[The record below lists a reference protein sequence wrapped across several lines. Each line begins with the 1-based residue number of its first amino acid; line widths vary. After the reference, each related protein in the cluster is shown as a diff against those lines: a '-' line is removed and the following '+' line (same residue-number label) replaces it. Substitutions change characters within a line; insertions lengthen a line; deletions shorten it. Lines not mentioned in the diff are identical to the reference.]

1 MAGFN
6 ITVAGDS
13 AINLEFGNVISEK
26 TNGIIRAAAQT
37 LEADPIDGVIELVPT
52 FCSLMVVYNPCV
64 IGYDELTSQV
74 RGKLRGLVAATGGIH
89 RVVKIPVC
97 YGGDFGPDLSDVAEH
112 AGMSVEEVIAIHS
125 GHDYLIDMLGFLPG
139 FAYLGGLDERLHTP
153 RLATPRTRIEP
164 GAVGIGG
171 AQTGIY
177 PLASPGG
184 WRIIG
189 RTPVRPYDPDR
200 ESPILYAAGDYLRF
214 VPITPQEFSLI
225 ETQVEAGTYE
235 CEIVKGRATTPVQ
248 ADPNNDQA
256 ADSAAWSEGCEAS
269 ERSATA
275 PAAAPQVDNALQPQT
290 HFSPAMPNVGI
301 AGARANAE
309 IKRIL
314 EAHGVNIAFDITCTN
329 TIRRFVPRKTDTL
342 AQYAHDVLTQLPCA
356 RMRNISPRK
365 AFFDQVLPQVDGLV
379 YHAVQFCDMYS
390 YEYSDLKR
398 TSPAPILALE
408 TDCTAQSRGQ
418 MLTRLEAFLESIGA
432 SQTEH
437 LASQKGSPMS
447 TAATFVVGLDSGST
461 STNAVVMNE
470 ARKIVASVVIRT
482 GAKAG
487 ASAERAYR
495 EVLERAGITPDQ
507 VACTIAT
514 GYGRVSIPFADEN
527 VTEISCHG
535 RGAHYFNPDVRTI
548 LDIGGQDSKAIH
560 VNAAGEVTDFAMN
573 DKCAA
578 GTGRFLEMIARSL
591 EISLDELGPAAL
603 ESKKRLEIA
612 SMCSVFA
619 ESEVISLIANN
630 EEKPDIAA
638 GVCRAVAGKAY
649 SLMRRVGLEGAYM
662 MTGGVAQNPG
672 VVRAVEELI
681 GEKLFICEDPE
692 IVGATGA
699 ALLALEKSE

>member
-1 MAGFN
+1 MSIGYVCKYVPVEA
-6 ITVAGDS
+6 
-13 AINLEFGNVISEK
+13 
-26 TNGIIRAAAQT
+26 
-37 LEADPIDGVIELVPT
+37 LEAMGARME
-52 FCSLMVVYNPCV
+52 
-64 IGYDELTSQV
+64 
-74 RGKLRGLVAATGGIH
+74 
-89 RVVKIPVC
+89 
-97 YGGDFGPDLSDVAEH
+97 
-112 AGMSVEEVIAIHS
+112 
-125 GHDYLIDMLGFLPG
+125 
-139 FAYLGGLDERLHTP
+139 
-153 RLATPRTRIEP
+153 RIEP
-164 GAVGIGG
+164 DESLVSFNAAETCMHANMCSFAKAAFETIVAGNFDGIVLTTCCDSMRRLADALR
-171 AQTGIY
+171 AQAPSLFIHVLDMPRDTGDAACALY
-177 PLASPGG
+177 E
-184 WRIIG
+184 RN
-189 RTPVRPYDPDR
+189 VRKLLCAYGEFAD
-200 ESPILYAAGDYLRF
+200 A
-214 VPITPQEFSLI
+214 EFS
-225 ETQVEAGTYE
+225 EEALFAQLGGTVCPAEGACDSPLELNYARLHSE
-235 CEIVKGRATTPVQ
+235 ASRPSFRLAKSSSASQDSTY
-248 ADPNNDQA
+248 NDQA
-256 ADSAAWSEGCEAS
+256 ADSTARSEGCEAS
-269 ERSATA
+269 ERNASESAAAPQVESNRDQAGDAGARSEGSEASERSATA
-275 PAAAPQVDNALQPQT
+275 APAVPQVDNALQPQT
-290 HFSPAMPNVGI
+290 HFSPTMPNVGI
-301 AGARANAE
+301 AGARANPE
-309 IKRIL
+309 IRRIL
-314 EAHGVNIAFDITCTN
+314 ESRGVNIAFDITCTN
-329 TIRRFVPRKTDTL
+329 ANRHFAPRKADTL
-342 AQYAHDVLTQLPCA
+342 AHYVRDVLTQLPCA
-356 RMRNISPRK
+356 RMRDISPRK
-365 AFFDQVLPQVDGLV
+365 AFLDYALPQVDGLI
-379 YHAVQFCDMYS
+379 YHTVQFCDLYS
-390 YEYSDLKR
+390 YEYSELKR
-398 TSPAPILALE
+398 TSSTPMLALE

-432 SQTEH
+432 LQTER
-437 LASQKGSPMS
+437 LTSQKGSPMS

-470 ARKIVASVVIRT
+470 AREIVASVVVRT

-495 EVLERAGITPDQ
+495 EVLERANITPDQ
-507 VACTIAT
+507 VGCTIAT

-591 EISLDELGPAAL
+591 EIDLDELGPAAL
-603 ESKKRLEIA
+603 ESKKHLEIA

-681 GEKLFICEDPE
+681 GEKLFICDDPE

>member
-1 MAGFN
+1 MRIGYVCKYVPAE
-6 ITVAGDS
+6 A
-13 AINLEFGNVISEK
+13 
-26 TNGIIRAAAQT
+26 
-37 LEADPIDGVIELVPT
+37 LEAMGAHME
-52 FCSLMVVYNPCV
+52 
-64 IGYDELTSQV
+64 
-74 RGKLRGLVAATGGIH
+74 
-89 RVVKIPVC
+89 
-97 YGGDFGPDLSDVAEH
+97 
-112 AGMSVEEVIAIHS
+112 
-125 GHDYLIDMLGFLPG
+125 
-139 FAYLGGLDERLHTP
+139 
-153 RLATPRTRIEP
+153 RIEP
-164 GAVGIGG
+164 DESLVSFDAAESCMHANVCSFAKATFETVLSGNLDGIVLTTCCDSMRRLADALRAQAPNLFIHVLDVPRDTGEAACALYQRRVAELLSAYGKFANATFSEKKLFAQLGG
-171 AQTGIY
+171 TLCPEEGSCDSS
-177 PLASPGG
+177 LEL
-184 WRIIG
+184 
-189 RTPVRPYDPDR
+189 D
-200 ESPILYAAGDYLRF
+200 YARLR
-214 VPITPQEFSLI
+214 S
-225 ETQVEAGTYE
+225 EA
-235 CEIVKGRATTPVQ
+235 APAAPQ
-248 ADPNNDQA
+248 ADSRDRNQA

-269 ERSATA
+269 ERNADEA
-275 PAAAPQVDNALQPQT
+275 VVVPQVNCTLQPQT

-314 EAHGVNIAFDITCTN
+314 ESHGVNIAFDITCTN
-329 TIRRFVPRKTDTL
+329 ANRRFVPQKTDTL

-356 RMRNISPRK
+356 RMRDISPRK
-365 AFFDQVLPQVDGLV
+365 AFFDHVLPQIDGLV
-379 YHAVQFCDMYS
+379 FHTVQFCDMYS

-437 LASQKGSPMS
+437 LAGQKGFPMS
-447 TAATFVVGLDSGST
+447 KTTTFVVGLDSGST
-461 STNAVVMNE
+461 STNAVAMNE
-470 ARKIVASVVIRT
+470 AREIVASVVIKT

-507 VACTIAT
+507 IACTIAT

-535 RGAHYFNPDVRTI
+535 RGAHYFNPAVRTI

-560 VNAAGEVTDFAMN
+560 VNATGEVTDFAMN

-603 ESKKRLEIA
+603 ESKKHLEIA

>member
-1 MAGFN
+1 MRIGYVCKYVPAE
-6 ITVAGDS
+6 A
-13 AINLEFGNVISEK
+13 
-26 TNGIIRAAAQT
+26 
-37 LEADPIDGVIELVPT
+37 LEAMGAHME
-52 FCSLMVVYNPCV
+52 
-64 IGYDELTSQV
+64 
-74 RGKLRGLVAATGGIH
+74 
-89 RVVKIPVC
+89 
-97 YGGDFGPDLSDVAEH
+97 
-112 AGMSVEEVIAIHS
+112 
-125 GHDYLIDMLGFLPG
+125 
-139 FAYLGGLDERLHTP
+139 
-153 RLATPRTRIEP
+153 RIEP
-164 GAVGIGG
+164 DESLVSFDAAESCMHANVCSFAKATFETVLSGNLDGIVLTTCCDSMRRLADALR
-171 AQTGIY
+171 AQTPNLFIHVLDVPHDTGEAACALY
-177 PLASPGG
+177 QRRVAELLSAYGKFANATFSEEKLFAQLGG
-184 WRIIG
+184 TLCPAEG
-189 RTPVRPYDPDR
+189 TCDSTLELD
-200 ESPILYAAGDYLRF
+200 YARLRSEAA
-214 VPITPQEFSLI
+214 PAAPQVDSHNL
-225 ETQVEAGTYE
+225 
-235 CEIVKGRATTPVQ
+235 
-248 ADPNNDQA
+248 NQA

-269 ERSATA
+269 ERNADEA
-275 PAAAPQVDNALQPQT
+275 VAVPQINCTLQPQT
-290 HFSPAMPNVGI
+290 HFSPTMPNVGI

-329 TIRRFVPRKTDTL
+329 AFRRFVPRKTDTL

-356 RMRNISPRK
+356 RMRDISPRK
-365 AFFDQVLPQVDGLV
+365 AFFDHVLPQIDGLV
-379 YHAVQFCDMYS
+379 FHTVQFCDMYS

-398 TSPAPILALE
+398 TSPVPILALE

-432 SQTEH
+432 PQTEH
-437 LASQKGSPMS
+437 LAGQKDFHMS
-447 TAATFVVGLDSGST
+447 KTATFVVGLDSGST

-470 ARKIVASVVIRT
+470 AREIVASVVIKT

-495 EVLERAGITPDQ
+495 EVIERAGITPDQ

-560 VNAAGEVTDFAMN
+560 VNATGEVTDFAMN

-591 EISLDELGPAAL
+591 EIGLDELGPAAL

>member
-1 MAGFN
+1 MRIGYVCKYVPAE
-6 ITVAGDS
+6 A
-13 AINLEFGNVISEK
+13 
-26 TNGIIRAAAQT
+26 
-37 LEADPIDGVIELVPT
+37 LEAMGAHIE
-52 FCSLMVVYNPCV
+52 
-64 IGYDELTSQV
+64 
-74 RGKLRGLVAATGGIH
+74 
-89 RVVKIPVC
+89 
-97 YGGDFGPDLSDVAEH
+97 
-112 AGMSVEEVIAIHS
+112 
-125 GHDYLIDMLGFLPG
+125 
-139 FAYLGGLDERLHTP
+139 
-153 RLATPRTRIEP
+153 RIEP
-164 GAVGIGG
+164 DESLVSFDAAESCMHANVCSFAKATFETVLSGNLDGIVLTTCCDSMRRLADALRAQAPNLFIHVLDVPRDTGEAACALYQRRVAELLSAYGKFANATFSEEKLFAQLGG
-171 AQTGIY
+171 ALCPAEGNCDSSLELDYARLHSEAAPAAPQID
-177 PLASPGG
+177 SH
-184 WRIIG
+184 
-189 RTPVRPYDPDR
+189 DR
-200 ESPILYAAGDYLRF
+200 
-214 VPITPQEFSLI
+214 
-225 ETQVEAGTYE
+225 
-235 CEIVKGRATTPVQ
+235 
-248 ADPNNDQA
+248 NQA

-269 ERSATA
+269 ECNADEA
-275 PAAAPQVDNALQPQT
+275 VAVPQVNCTLQPQT
-290 HFSPAMPNVGI
+290 HFSPTMPNVGI

-329 TIRRFVPRKTDTL
+329 AFRRFVPQKADTL
-342 AQYAHDVLTQLPCA
+342 VQYAHDVLTQLPCA
-356 RMRNISPRK
+356 RMRDISPRK
-365 AFFDQVLPQVDGLV
+365 AFFDHVLPQIDGLV
-379 YHAVQFCDMYS
+379 FHTVQFCDMYS

-408 TDCTAQSRGQ
+408 TDCTVQSHGQ

-432 SQTEH
+432 SQKEH

-447 TAATFVVGLDSGST
+447 KTATFVVGLDSGST
-461 STNAVVMNE
+461 STNAVAMNE
-470 ARKIVASVVIRT
+470 AREIVASVVIKT

-535 RGAHYFNPDVRTI
+535 RGAHYFNPAVRTI

-591 EISLDELGPAAL
+591 EIGLDELGPAAL
-603 ESKKRLEIA
+603 ESKKHLEIA

-699 ALLALEKSE
+699 ALLAFENLGE

>member
-1 MAGFN
+1 MRVGYVCKYAP
-6 ITVAGDS
+6 IEA
-13 AINLEFGNVISEK
+13 
-26 TNGIIRAAAQT
+26 
-37 LEADPIDGVIELVPT
+37 LEAMGAHME
-52 FCSLMVVYNPCV
+52 
-64 IGYDELTSQV
+64 
-74 RGKLRGLVAATGGIH
+74 
-89 RVVKIPVC
+89 
-97 YGGDFGPDLSDVAEH
+97 
-112 AGMSVEEVIAIHS
+112 
-125 GHDYLIDMLGFLPG
+125 
-139 FAYLGGLDERLHTP
+139 
-153 RLATPRTRIEP
+153 RIEP
-164 GAVGIGG
+164 DESLVSFDAAESCMHANVCSFVKATFETVLSGNLDGIVLTTCCDSMRRLADALR
-171 AQTGIY
+171 AQTPGLFIHVLDVPRDTSEAACALFERNVRKLLSAY
-177 PLASPGG
+177 GEFANATFSEEKLFAQLGGTLCPAEGNCDSPLELDLARLHS
-184 WRIIG
+184 
-189 RTPVRPYDPDR
+189 
-200 ESPILYAAGDYLRF
+200 EAAQPSFRLAKSSSVSQSF
-214 VPITPQEFSLI
+214 ANS
-225 ETQVEAGTYE
+225 
-235 CEIVKGRATTPVQ
+235 
-248 ADPNNDQA
+248 NQA

-275 PAAAPQVDNALQPQT
+275 AAAAAQVDNALQPQT
-290 HFSPAMPNVGI
+290 HFSPTMPNVGI

-329 TIRRFVPRKTDTL
+329 AIRRFVPRKTDTL

-356 RMRNISPRK
+356 RMRDISPRK
-365 AFFDQVLPQVDGLV
+365 SFFDQVLPQVDGLV
-379 YHAVQFCDMYS
+379 YHTVQFCDMYS

-398 TSPAPILALE
+398 TSPASILALE

-437 LASQKGSPMS
+437 PESQKGSPMS

-699 ALLALEKSE
+699 ALLVLEKSE

>member
-1 MAGFN
+1 MRIGYVCKYVPVEALEAMGAHMERIDPDESLVSFDAAESCMHAN
-6 ITVAGDS
+6 VCSFAKSTFETVLSGNLDGIVLTTCCDS
-13 AINLEFGNVISEK
+13 MRRLADALRAQAPNLFIHVLDVPRDTGEAACALYQRRVAELLSAYGKFANATFSEEK
-26 TNGIIRAAAQT
+26 LFAQLGGTLCPAEGTCDST
-37 LEADPIDGVIELVPT
+37 LEL
-52 FCSLMVVYNPCV
+52 
-64 IGYDELTSQV
+64 
-74 RGKLRGLVAATGGIH
+74 
-89 RVVKIPVC
+89 
-97 YGGDFGPDLSDVAEH
+97 
-112 AGMSVEEVIAIHS
+112 
-125 GHDYLIDMLGFLPG
+125 DY
-139 FAYLGGLDERLHTP
+139 ARLHSEAAP
-153 RLATPRTRIEP
+153 AAPQ
-164 GAVGIGG
+164 VD
-171 AQTGIY
+171 
-177 PLASPGG
+177 SH
-184 WRIIG
+184 
-189 RTPVRPYDPDR
+189 DR
-200 ESPILYAAGDYLRF
+200 
-214 VPITPQEFSLI
+214 
-225 ETQVEAGTYE
+225 
-235 CEIVKGRATTPVQ
+235 
-248 ADPNNDQA
+248 NQA

-275 PAAAPQVDNALQPQT
+275 AAAAAQVDNALQPQT
-290 HFSPAMPNVGI
+290 HFSPTMPNVGI

-329 TIRRFVPRKTDTL
+329 AIRRFVPRKTDTL

-365 AFFDQVLPQVDGLV
+365 AFFDHVLPQVDGLV

-699 ALLALEKSE
+699 ALLALEKLGE

>member
-1 MAGFN
+1 MRIGYVCKYVPVEA
-6 ITVAGDS
+6 
-13 AINLEFGNVISEK
+13 
-26 TNGIIRAAAQT
+26 
-37 LEADPIDGVIELVPT
+37 LEAMGAHME
-52 FCSLMVVYNPCV
+52 
-64 IGYDELTSQV
+64 
-74 RGKLRGLVAATGGIH
+74 
-89 RVVKIPVC
+89 
-97 YGGDFGPDLSDVAEH
+97 
-112 AGMSVEEVIAIHS
+112 
-125 GHDYLIDMLGFLPG
+125 
-139 FAYLGGLDERLHTP
+139 
-153 RLATPRTRIEP
+153 RIEP
-164 GAVGIGG
+164 DESLVSFDAAESCMHANVCSFAKATFETVLSGNLDGIVLTTCCDSMRRLADALRAQAPDLFIHVLDVPRDTGEAACALFERNVRKLLSTYGEFANATFSEEKLFAQLGG
-171 AQTGIY
+171 TVCPAEGTCDLPGELDYARLHSEAAQPSFRLAKSSSVSQDSIY
-177 PLASPGG
+177 
-184 WRIIG
+184 R
-189 RTPVRPYDPDR
+189 DK
-200 ESPILYAAGDYLRF
+200 AGDAEARSEGC
-214 VPITPQEFSLI
+214 VASERSDSAATAAPQVDSHD
-225 ETQVEAGTYE
+225 
-235 CEIVKGRATTPVQ
+235 R
-248 ADPNNDQA
+248 NQA

-275 PAAAPQVDNALQPQT
+275 AAAVPQVNCTLQPQT
-290 HFSPAMPNVGI
+290 HFSPATPNVGI

-314 EAHGVNIAFDITCTN
+314 ESHGVNIAFDITCTN
-329 TIRRFVPRKTDTL
+329 ASRRFVPRKTDTL

-356 RMRNISPRK
+356 RMRDMSPRK
-365 AFFDQVLPQVDGLV
+365 AFFDHVLPQIDGLV
-379 YHAVQFCDMYS
+379 FHTVQFCDMYS

-408 TDCTAQSRGQ
+408 TDCTAQSHGQ

-432 SQTEH
+432 SQKEH

-447 TAATFVVGLDSGST
+447 KTATFVVGLDSGST

-470 ARKIVASVVIRT
+470 AREIVASVVIRT

-535 RGAHYFNPDVRTI
+535 RGAHYFNPEVRTI

-699 ALLALEKSE
+699 ALLALEKSK

>member
-1 MAGFN
+1 MRVGYVCKYAP
-6 ITVAGDS
+6 IEA
-13 AINLEFGNVISEK
+13 
-26 TNGIIRAAAQT
+26 
-37 LEADPIDGVIELVPT
+37 LEAMGAHME
-52 FCSLMVVYNPCV
+52 
-64 IGYDELTSQV
+64 
-74 RGKLRGLVAATGGIH
+74 
-89 RVVKIPVC
+89 
-97 YGGDFGPDLSDVAEH
+97 
-112 AGMSVEEVIAIHS
+112 
-125 GHDYLIDMLGFLPG
+125 
-139 FAYLGGLDERLHTP
+139 
-153 RLATPRTRIEP
+153 RIEP
-164 GAVGIGG
+164 DESLVSFDAAESCMHANVCSFAKATFETVLSGNLDGIVLTTCCDSMRRLADALR
-171 AQTGIY
+171 AQTPGLFIHVLDVPRDTSEAACALFERNVRKLLSAY
-177 PLASPGG
+177 GEFANATFSEEKLFAQLGGTLCPAEGNCDSPL
-184 WRIIG
+184 
-189 RTPVRPYDPDR
+189 
-200 ESPILYAAGDYLRF
+200 E
-214 VPITPQEFSLI
+214 
-225 ETQVEAGTYE
+225 
-235 CEIVKGRATTPVQ
+235 
-248 ADPNNDQA
+248 
-256 ADSAAWSEGCEAS
+256 
-269 ERSATA
+269 
-275 PAAAPQVDNALQPQT
+275 VDNALQPQT
-290 HFSPAMPNVGI
+290 HFSPTMPNVGI

-329 TIRRFVPRKTDTL
+329 AIRRFVPRKTDTL

-432 SQTEH
+432 SQAEH

-470 ARKIVASVVIRT
+470 AREIVASVVIRT

-630 EEKPDIAA
+630 EEKSDIAA
-638 GVCRAVAGKAY
+638 GVCRAVASKAY

>member
-1 MAGFN
+1 MRIGYVCKYAP
-6 ITVAGDS
+6 IEA
-13 AINLEFGNVISEK
+13 
-26 TNGIIRAAAQT
+26 
-37 LEADPIDGVIELVPT
+37 LEAMGAHME
-52 FCSLMVVYNPCV
+52 
-64 IGYDELTSQV
+64 
-74 RGKLRGLVAATGGIH
+74 
-89 RVVKIPVC
+89 
-97 YGGDFGPDLSDVAEH
+97 
-112 AGMSVEEVIAIHS
+112 
-125 GHDYLIDMLGFLPG
+125 
-139 FAYLGGLDERLHTP
+139 
-153 RLATPRTRIEP
+153 RIEP
-164 GAVGIGG
+164 DESLVSFDAAESCMHANVCSFAKATFETVLSGNLDGIVLTTCCDSMRRLADALR
-171 AQTGIY
+171 AQT
-177 PLASPGG
+177 PGLFIHVLDVP
-184 WRIIG
+184 RDTSEAACALFE
-189 RTPVRPYDPDR
+189 RNVRKLLSAYGEFANATFSEEKLFAQLGGTLCPAEGTCDSTLELDYARLHSEAAPAAPQVDSHDR
-200 ESPILYAAGDYLRF
+200 
-214 VPITPQEFSLI
+214 
-225 ETQVEAGTYE
+225 
-235 CEIVKGRATTPVQ
+235 
-248 ADPNNDQA
+248 NQA

-269 ERSATA
+269 ERNADEA
-275 PAAAPQVDNALQPQT
+275 VAVPQVNCTLQPQT
-290 HFSPAMPNVGI
+290 HFSPTMPNVGI

-329 TIRRFVPRKTDTL
+329 ASRRFVPRKTDTL

-356 RMRNISPRK
+356 RMRDISPRK
-365 AFFDQVLPQVDGLV
+365 AFFDHVLPQIDGLV
-379 YHAVQFCDMYS
+379 FHTVQFCDMYS

-408 TDCTAQSRGQ
+408 TDCTAQSHGQ
-418 MLTRLEAFLESIGA
+418 MLTRLEAFLESIGV
-432 SQTEH
+432 SQKEH

-447 TAATFVVGLDSGST
+447 KTATFVVGLDSGST

-470 ARKIVASVVIRT
+470 AREIVASVVIKT

-495 EVLERAGITPDQ
+495 EVLERADITPDQ

-672 VVRAVEELI
+672 VVSAVEELI

-699 ALLALEKSE
+699 ALLALEKLGE

>member
-1 MAGFN
+1 MRIGYVCKYVPAE
-6 ITVAGDS
+6 A
-13 AINLEFGNVISEK
+13 
-26 TNGIIRAAAQT
+26 
-37 LEADPIDGVIELVPT
+37 LEAMGAHME
-52 FCSLMVVYNPCV
+52 
-64 IGYDELTSQV
+64 
-74 RGKLRGLVAATGGIH
+74 
-89 RVVKIPVC
+89 
-97 YGGDFGPDLSDVAEH
+97 
-112 AGMSVEEVIAIHS
+112 
-125 GHDYLIDMLGFLPG
+125 
-139 FAYLGGLDERLHTP
+139 
-153 RLATPRTRIEP
+153 RIEP
-164 GAVGIGG
+164 DESLVSFDAAESCMHANVCSFAKATFETVLSGNLDGIVLTTCCDSMRRLADALRTQTPNLFIHVLDVPRDTGEAACALYQRRVAELLSAYGKFANATFSEKKLFAQLGG
-171 AQTGIY
+171 TVCPEEGNCDSS
-177 PLASPGG
+177 LEL
-184 WRIIG
+184 
-189 RTPVRPYDPDR
+189 D
-200 ESPILYAAGDYLRF
+200 YARLR
-214 VPITPQEFSLI
+214 S
-225 ETQVEAGTYE
+225 EA
-235 CEIVKGRATTPVQ
+235 APAAPQ
-248 ADPNNDQA
+248 ADSRDRNQA

-269 ERSATA
+269 ERNADEA
-275 PAAAPQVDNALQPQT
+275 VVVPQVNCTLQPQT

-314 EAHGVNIAFDITCTN
+314 ESHGVNIAFDITCTN
-329 TIRRFVPRKTDTL
+329 ANRRFVPQKTDTL

-356 RMRNISPRK
+356 RMRDISPRK
-365 AFFDQVLPQVDGLV
+365 AFFDHVLPQIDGLV
-379 YHAVQFCDMYS
+379 FHTVQFCDMYS

-437 LASQKGSPMS
+437 LAGQKGFPMS
-447 TAATFVVGLDSGST
+447 KTATFVVGLDSGST

-470 ARKIVASVVIRT
+470 AREIVASVVIKT

-495 EVLERAGITPDQ
+495 EVIERAGITPDQ
-507 VACTIAT
+507 IACTIAT

-535 RGAHYFNPDVRTI
+535 RGAHYFNPAVRTI

-603 ESKKRLEIA
+603 ESKKHLEIA

>member
-1 MAGFN
+1 MRIGYVCKYAP
-6 ITVAGDS
+6 IEA
-13 AINLEFGNVISEK
+13 
-26 TNGIIRAAAQT
+26 
-37 LEADPIDGVIELVPT
+37 LEAMGAHME
-52 FCSLMVVYNPCV
+52 
-64 IGYDELTSQV
+64 
-74 RGKLRGLVAATGGIH
+74 
-89 RVVKIPVC
+89 
-97 YGGDFGPDLSDVAEH
+97 
-112 AGMSVEEVIAIHS
+112 
-125 GHDYLIDMLGFLPG
+125 
-139 FAYLGGLDERLHTP
+139 
-153 RLATPRTRIEP
+153 RIEP
-164 GAVGIGG
+164 DESLVSFDAAESCMHANVCSFAKATFETVLSGNLDGIVLTTCCDSMRRLADALRAQAPGLFIHVLDVPRDTSEAACALFERNVRKLLSTYGEFANATFSEEKLFAQLGG
-171 AQTGIY
+171 TLCPAEGTCDSPLELDYVSQDSIY
-177 PLASPGG
+177 
-184 WRIIG
+184 R
-189 RTPVRPYDPDR
+189 DK
-200 ESPILYAAGDYLRF
+200 AGDA
-214 VPITPQEFSLI
+214 
-225 ETQVEAGTYE
+225 EA
-235 CEIVKGRATTPVQ
+235 R
-248 ADPNNDQA
+248 
-256 ADSAAWSEGCEAS
+256 SEGCEAS

-275 PAAAPQVDNALQPQT
+275 AAAAAQVDNALQPQT
-290 HFSPAMPNVGI
+290 HFSPTMPNVGI

-329 TIRRFVPRKTDTL
+329 AIRRFVPRKTDTL

-437 LASQKGSPMS
+437 LANLKGSPMS

>member
-1 MAGFN
+1 MRVGYVCKYAP
-6 ITVAGDS
+6 IEA
-13 AINLEFGNVISEK
+13 
-26 TNGIIRAAAQT
+26 
-37 LEADPIDGVIELVPT
+37 LEAMGAHME
-52 FCSLMVVYNPCV
+52 
-64 IGYDELTSQV
+64 
-74 RGKLRGLVAATGGIH
+74 
-89 RVVKIPVC
+89 
-97 YGGDFGPDLSDVAEH
+97 
-112 AGMSVEEVIAIHS
+112 
-125 GHDYLIDMLGFLPG
+125 
-139 FAYLGGLDERLHTP
+139 
-153 RLATPRTRIEP
+153 RIEP
-164 GAVGIGG
+164 DESLVSFDAAESCMHANVCSFAKATFETVLSGNLDGIVLTTCCDSMRRLADALR
-171 AQTGIY
+171 AQTPGLFIHVLDVPRDTSEAACALFERNVRKLLSAY
-177 PLASPGG
+177 GEFANATFSEEKLFTQLGGTLCPAEGTCDSPL
-184 WRIIG
+184 
-189 RTPVRPYDPDR
+189 
-200 ESPILYAAGDYLRF
+200 EL
-214 VPITPQEFSLI
+214 
-225 ETQVEAGTYE
+225 
-235 CEIVKGRATTPVQ
+235 
-248 ADPNNDQA
+248 
-256 ADSAAWSEGCEAS
+256 
-269 ERSATA
+269 
-275 PAAAPQVDNALQPQT
+275 DNALQPQT

-329 TIRRFVPRKTDTL
+329 AIRRFVPRKTDTL

-418 MLTRLEAFLESIGA
+418 MLTRLEAFLESIGT

-470 ARKIVASVVIRT
+470 ARKIAASVVIRT

>member
-1 MAGFN
+1 MRIGYVCKYAP
-6 ITVAGDS
+6 IEA
-13 AINLEFGNVISEK
+13 
-26 TNGIIRAAAQT
+26 
-37 LEADPIDGVIELVPT
+37 LEAMGVHME
-52 FCSLMVVYNPCV
+52 
-64 IGYDELTSQV
+64 
-74 RGKLRGLVAATGGIH
+74 
-89 RVVKIPVC
+89 
-97 YGGDFGPDLSDVAEH
+97 
-112 AGMSVEEVIAIHS
+112 
-125 GHDYLIDMLGFLPG
+125 
-139 FAYLGGLDERLHTP
+139 
-153 RLATPRTRIEP
+153 RIEP
-164 GAVGIGG
+164 DESLVSFDAAESCMHANVCSFAKATFETVLSGNLDGIVLTTCCDSMRRLADALR
-171 AQTGIY
+171 AQTPGLFIHVLDVPHDTSEAACALFERNVRKLLSAYGEFANATFSEEKLFAQLGGTLCPAEGNCDSPLELDYARLHSEAAQPSFRLAKSSSVSQESIY
-177 PLASPGG
+177 
-184 WRIIG
+184 R
-189 RTPVRPYDPDR
+189 DK
-200 ESPILYAAGDYLRF
+200 AGDA
-214 VPITPQEFSLI
+214 
-225 ETQVEAGTYE
+225 EAL
-235 CEIVKGRATTPVQ
+235 
-248 ADPNNDQA
+248 
-256 ADSAAWSEGCEAS
+256 SEGCETSERNAS
-269 ERSATA
+269 ESVAVSQVSRT
-275 PAAAPQVDNALQPQT
+275 PQPKT
-290 HFSPAMPNVGI
+290 HFSPTMPNVGI
-301 AGARANAE
+301 AGARANPE

-314 EAHGVNIAFDITCTN
+314 ESRGVSIAFDITCTN
-329 TIRRFVPRKTDTL
+329 ANRHFAPRKTDTL
-342 AQYAHDVLTQLPCA
+342 AWYAHDVLTQLPCA

-390 YEYSDLKR
+390 YEYSNLKR

-447 TAATFVVGLDSGST
+447 TADSFVVGLDSGST

-649 SLMRRVGLEGAYM
+649 SLIRRVGLEGAYM

-699 ALLALEKSE
+699 ALLALEKSK

>member
-1 MAGFN
+1 MRIGYVCKYVPVEA
-6 ITVAGDS
+6 
-13 AINLEFGNVISEK
+13 
-26 TNGIIRAAAQT
+26 
-37 LEADPIDGVIELVPT
+37 LEAMGAHME
-52 FCSLMVVYNPCV
+52 
-64 IGYDELTSQV
+64 
-74 RGKLRGLVAATGGIH
+74 
-89 RVVKIPVC
+89 
-97 YGGDFGPDLSDVAEH
+97 
-112 AGMSVEEVIAIHS
+112 
-125 GHDYLIDMLGFLPG
+125 
-139 FAYLGGLDERLHTP
+139 
-153 RLATPRTRIEP
+153 RIEP
-164 GAVGIGG
+164 DESLVSFDTAESCMHANVCSFAKATFETALSGSFDGIVLTTCCDSMRRLADALRAQAPDLFIHVLDVPRDTGEAACALFERRVSELLSAYGEFANATFSEEKLFAQLGG
-171 AQTGIY
+171 TVCPAEGTCDSPLELDYARLHSEAAQ
-177 PLASPGG
+177 PSFRLAKSSS
-184 WRIIG
+184 
-189 RTPVRPYDPDR
+189 V
-200 ESPILYAAGDYLRF
+200 SQRF
-214 VPITPQEFSLI
+214 
-225 ETQVEAGTYE
+225 ANRD
-235 CEIVKGRATTPVQ
+235 K
-248 ADPNNDQA
+248 A
-256 ADSAAWSEGCEAS
+256 ADSAAWSEGCGAS
-269 ERSATA
+269 ERNADEAVAVPQVEPNRGQATDAGAWSEGCAASERNATA
-275 PAAAPQVDNALQPQT
+275 AAAAPQVNCTLQPQV
-290 HFSPAMPNVGI
+290 HFSPTMPNVGI

-314 EAHGVNIAFDITCTN
+314 EARGVNIAFNITCTN
-329 TIRRFVPRKTDTL
+329 AIRRFVPRKTDTL
-342 AQYAHDVLTQLPCA
+342 ARYAHDVLTQLPCA

-365 AFFDQVLPQVDGLV
+365 AFFDRALPQVDGLV
-379 YHAVQFCDMYS
+379 YHTVQFCDMYS

-398 TSPAPILALE
+398 TSPVPILALE

-535 RGAHYFNPDVRTI
+535 RGAHYFNPAVRTI

-603 ESKKRLEIA
+603 ESKKHLEIA

>member
-1 MAGFN
+1 MRIGYVCKYVPVEALEAMGAHMKRIEPDESLVSFDAAESCMHAN
-6 ITVAGDS
+6 VCSFAKATFETVLSGNLDGIVLTTCCDS
-13 AINLEFGNVISEK
+13 MRRLADALRAQAPNLFIHVLDVPRDTGEAACALYQRRVAELLSAYGKFANATFSEK
-26 TNGIIRAAAQT
+26 KLFAQLGGTLCPAEGTCDSTLELDYARLHSEAAPAAAQV
-37 LEADPIDGVIELVPT
+37 D
-52 FCSLMVVYNPCV
+52 S
-64 IGYDELTSQV
+64 
-74 RGKLRGLVAATGGIH
+74 H
-89 RVVKIPVC
+89 
-97 YGGDFGPDLSDVAEH
+97 DL
-112 AGMSVEEVIAIHS
+112 
-125 GHDYLIDMLGFLPG
+125 
-139 FAYLGGLDERLHTP
+139 
-153 RLATPRTRIEP
+153 
-164 GAVGIGG
+164 
-171 AQTGIY
+171 
-177 PLASPGG
+177 
-184 WRIIG
+184 
-189 RTPVRPYDPDR
+189 
-200 ESPILYAAGDYLRF
+200 
-214 VPITPQEFSLI
+214 
-225 ETQVEAGTYE
+225 
-235 CEIVKGRATTPVQ
+235 
-248 ADPNNDQA
+248 NQA

-269 ERSATA
+269 ERNAGEA
-275 PAAAPQVDNALQPQT
+275 VVVPQVNCTLQPQT
-290 HFSPAMPNVGI
+290 HFSPTMPNVGI

-329 TIRRFVPRKTDTL
+329 VFHRFVPRKTDTL
-342 AQYAHDVLTQLPCA
+342 AHYAHDVLTQLPCA
-356 RMRNISPRK
+356 RMRDISPRK
-365 AFFDQVLPQVDGLV
+365 AFFDHVLPQVDGLV
-379 YHAVQFCDMYS
+379 FHTVQFCDMYS

-437 LASQKGSPMS
+437 LAGQKGFPMS
-447 TAATFVVGLDSGST
+447 KTTTFVVGLDSGST
-461 STNAVVMNE
+461 STNAVAMNE
-470 ARKIVASVVIRT
+470 AREIVASVVIRT

-495 EVLERAGITPDQ
+495 EVIERAGITPDQ

-535 RGAHYFNPDVRTI
+535 RGAHYFNPAVRTI

-560 VNAAGEVTDFAMN
+560 VNATGEVTDFAMN

-603 ESKKRLEIA
+603 ESKKHLEIA

-649 SLMRRVGLEGAYM
+649 SLMRRVGLEGDYM

-699 ALLALEKSE
+699 ALLALEKLGE

>member
-1 MAGFN
+1 MRIGYVCKYVPVEALEAMGAHMERIDPDESLVSFDAAESCMHAN
-6 ITVAGDS
+6 VCSFAKSTFETVLSGNLDGIVLTTCCDS
-13 AINLEFGNVISEK
+13 MRRLADALRAQAPNLFIHVLDVPRDTGEAACALYQRRVAELLSAYGKFANATFSEEK
-26 TNGIIRAAAQT
+26 LFAQLGGTLCPAEGTCDST
-37 LEADPIDGVIELVPT
+37 LEL
-52 FCSLMVVYNPCV
+52 
-64 IGYDELTSQV
+64 
-74 RGKLRGLVAATGGIH
+74 
-89 RVVKIPVC
+89 
-97 YGGDFGPDLSDVAEH
+97 
-112 AGMSVEEVIAIHS
+112 
-125 GHDYLIDMLGFLPG
+125 DY
-139 FAYLGGLDERLHTP
+139 ARLHSEAAP
-153 RLATPRTRIEP
+153 AAPQ
-164 GAVGIGG
+164 VD
-171 AQTGIY
+171 
-177 PLASPGG
+177 SH
-184 WRIIG
+184 
-189 RTPVRPYDPDR
+189 DR
-200 ESPILYAAGDYLRF
+200 
-214 VPITPQEFSLI
+214 
-225 ETQVEAGTYE
+225 
-235 CEIVKGRATTPVQ
+235 
-248 ADPNNDQA
+248 NQA

-269 ERSATA
+269 ERNADEA
-275 PAAAPQVDNALQPQT
+275 VAVPQVNCTLQPQT
-290 HFSPAMPNVGI
+290 HFSPTMPNVGI

-329 TIRRFVPRKTDTL
+329 ASRRFVPRKTDTL

-356 RMRNISPRK
+356 RMRDISPRK

-379 YHAVQFCDMYS
+379 YHTVQFCDMYS

-398 TSPAPILALE
+398 TSSAPILALE

-495 EVLERAGITPDQ
+495 EVLERAGITSDQ

-560 VNAAGEVTDFAMN
+560 ANAAGEVTDFAMN

-591 EISLDELGPAAL
+591 EISLDELGPSAL

-699 ALLALEKSE
+699 ALLASEKSE

>member
-1 MAGFN
+1 MRVGYVCKYAP
-6 ITVAGDS
+6 IEA
-13 AINLEFGNVISEK
+13 
-26 TNGIIRAAAQT
+26 
-37 LEADPIDGVIELVPT
+37 LEAMGAHME
-52 FCSLMVVYNPCV
+52 
-64 IGYDELTSQV
+64 
-74 RGKLRGLVAATGGIH
+74 
-89 RVVKIPVC
+89 
-97 YGGDFGPDLSDVAEH
+97 
-112 AGMSVEEVIAIHS
+112 
-125 GHDYLIDMLGFLPG
+125 
-139 FAYLGGLDERLHTP
+139 
-153 RLATPRTRIEP
+153 RIEP
-164 GAVGIGG
+164 DESLVSFDAAESCMHANVCSFAKATFETVLSGNLDGIVLTTCCDSMRRLADALR
-171 AQTGIY
+171 AQTPGLFIHVLDVPRDTSEAACALFERNVRKLLSAY
-177 PLASPGG
+177 GEFANATFSEEKLFAQLGGTLCPAEGNCDSPL
-184 WRIIG
+184 
-189 RTPVRPYDPDR
+189 
-200 ESPILYAAGDYLRF
+200 E
-214 VPITPQEFSLI
+214 
-225 ETQVEAGTYE
+225 
-235 CEIVKGRATTPVQ
+235 
-248 ADPNNDQA
+248 
-256 ADSAAWSEGCEAS
+256 
-269 ERSATA
+269 
-275 PAAAPQVDNALQPQT
+275 VDNALQPQT
-290 HFSPAMPNVGI
+290 HFSPTMPNVGI

-329 TIRRFVPRKTDTL
+329 AIRRFVPRKTDTL

-432 SQTEH
+432 SQAEH

-470 ARKIVASVVIRT
+470 SREIVASVVIRT

>member
-1 MAGFN
+1 
-6 ITVAGDS
+6 
-13 AINLEFGNVISEK
+13 
-26 TNGIIRAAAQT
+26 
-37 LEADPIDGVIELVPT
+37 
-52 FCSLMVVYNPCV
+52 
-64 IGYDELTSQV
+64 
-74 RGKLRGLVAATGGIH
+74 
-89 RVVKIPVC
+89 
-97 YGGDFGPDLSDVAEH
+97 
-112 AGMSVEEVIAIHS
+112 
-125 GHDYLIDMLGFLPG
+125 
-139 FAYLGGLDERLHTP
+139 
-153 RLATPRTRIEP
+153 
-164 GAVGIGG
+164 
-171 AQTGIY
+171 
-177 PLASPGG
+177 
-184 WRIIG
+184 
-189 RTPVRPYDPDR
+189 
-200 ESPILYAAGDYLRF
+200 
-214 VPITPQEFSLI
+214 
-225 ETQVEAGTYE
+225 
-235 CEIVKGRATTPVQ
+235 
-248 ADPNNDQA
+248 
-256 ADSAAWSEGCEAS
+256 
-269 ERSATA
+269 
-275 PAAAPQVDNALQPQT
+275 
-290 HFSPAMPNVGI
+290 MPNVGI

-329 TIRRFVPRKTDTL
+329 AIRRFVPRKTDTL
-342 AQYAHDVLTQLPCA
+342 AWYAHDVLTQLPCA
-356 RMRNISPRK
+356 RMRDISPRK
-365 AFFDQVLPQVDGLV
+365 TFFDRALPQVDGLV
-379 YHAVQFCDMYS
+379 YHTVQFCDMYS

-591 EISLDELGPAAL
+591 EISLDELGPTAL

>member
-1 MAGFN
+1 MRVGYVCKYAP
-6 ITVAGDS
+6 IEA
-13 AINLEFGNVISEK
+13 
-26 TNGIIRAAAQT
+26 
-37 LEADPIDGVIELVPT
+37 LEAMGAHME
-52 FCSLMVVYNPCV
+52 
-64 IGYDELTSQV
+64 
-74 RGKLRGLVAATGGIH
+74 
-89 RVVKIPVC
+89 
-97 YGGDFGPDLSDVAEH
+97 
-112 AGMSVEEVIAIHS
+112 
-125 GHDYLIDMLGFLPG
+125 
-139 FAYLGGLDERLHTP
+139 
-153 RLATPRTRIEP
+153 RIEP
-164 GAVGIGG
+164 DESLVSFDAAESCMHANVCSFAKATFETVLSGNLDGIVLTTCCDSMRRLADALR
-171 AQTGIY
+171 AQTPGLFIHVLDVPRDTSEAACALFERNVRKLLSAYGEFANATFSEEKLFAQLGGTLCPAEGTCDSPLELDYVSQDSIY
-177 PLASPGG
+177 
-184 WRIIG
+184 R
-189 RTPVRPYDPDR
+189 DK
-200 ESPILYAAGDYLRF
+200 AGDAEARSEGCAASERSASAA
-214 VPITPQEFSLI
+214 PTAPQVDSHD
-225 ETQVEAGTYE
+225 
-235 CEIVKGRATTPVQ
+235 R
-248 ADPNNDQA
+248 NQA

-275 PAAAPQVDNALQPQT
+275 AAAAAQVDNALQPQT
-290 HFSPAMPNVGI
+290 HFSPTMPNVGI

-329 TIRRFVPRKTDTL
+329 AIRRFVPRKTDTL

-699 ALLALEKSE
+699 ALLALEKLGE

>member
-1 MAGFN
+1 MRIGYVCKYAP
-6 ITVAGDS
+6 IEA
-13 AINLEFGNVISEK
+13 
-26 TNGIIRAAAQT
+26 
-37 LEADPIDGVIELVPT
+37 LEAMGAHME
-52 FCSLMVVYNPCV
+52 
-64 IGYDELTSQV
+64 
-74 RGKLRGLVAATGGIH
+74 
-89 RVVKIPVC
+89 
-97 YGGDFGPDLSDVAEH
+97 
-112 AGMSVEEVIAIHS
+112 
-125 GHDYLIDMLGFLPG
+125 
-139 FAYLGGLDERLHTP
+139 
-153 RLATPRTRIEP
+153 RIEP
-164 GAVGIGG
+164 DESLVSFDAAESCMHANVCSFAKATFETVLSGNLDGIVLTTCCDSMRRLADALRAQAPDLFIHVLDAPRDTSETACALFERNVRKLLSAYGEFANATFSEQKLFTQLGG
-171 AQTGIY
+171 TVCPAEGTCDLPGELDYARLHSEAAQPSFRLAKSSSVSQDSIY
-177 PLASPGG
+177 
-184 WRIIG
+184 R
-189 RTPVRPYDPDR
+189 DK
-200 ESPILYAAGDYLRF
+200 AGDAEARSEGC
-214 VPITPQEFSLI
+214 VASERSASAAPAAPQVDSHD
-225 ETQVEAGTYE
+225 
-235 CEIVKGRATTPVQ
+235 R
-248 ADPNNDQA
+248 NQA
-256 ADSAAWSEGCEAS
+256 ADSAAWSEGCKASERNADEAVAAPQVEPNRNKADAGARSEGCEAS

-275 PAAAPQVDNALQPQT
+275 AAAAAQADNALQPQT
-290 HFSPAMPNVGI
+290 HFSPTMPNVGI

-329 TIRRFVPRKTDTL
+329 AIRRFVPRKTDTL

-356 RMRNISPRK
+356 RMRNISPRR

>member
-1 MAGFN
+1 MRIGYVCKYAP
-6 ITVAGDS
+6 IEA
-13 AINLEFGNVISEK
+13 
-26 TNGIIRAAAQT
+26 
-37 LEADPIDGVIELVPT
+37 LEAMGAHME
-52 FCSLMVVYNPCV
+52 
-64 IGYDELTSQV
+64 
-74 RGKLRGLVAATGGIH
+74 
-89 RVVKIPVC
+89 
-97 YGGDFGPDLSDVAEH
+97 
-112 AGMSVEEVIAIHS
+112 
-125 GHDYLIDMLGFLPG
+125 
-139 FAYLGGLDERLHTP
+139 
-153 RLATPRTRIEP
+153 RIEP
-164 GAVGIGG
+164 DESLVSFDAAESCMHANVCSFAKATFETVLSGNLDGIVLTTCCDSMRRLADALRAQAPDLFIHVLDVPRDTGETACALFERNVRKLLSTYGEFANATFSEEKLFAQLGG
-171 AQTGIY
+171 TVCPAEGTCDLPGELDYARLHSEAAQPSFRLAKSSSVSQDSIY
-177 PLASPGG
+177 
-184 WRIIG
+184 R
-189 RTPVRPYDPDR
+189 DQ
-200 ESPILYAAGDYLRF
+200 AGDAGARSEGCAASERSDSAA
-214 VPITPQEFSLI
+214 PAAPQVDSHD
-225 ETQVEAGTYE
+225 
-235 CEIVKGRATTPVQ
+235 R
-248 ADPNNDQA
+248 NQA

-269 ERSATA
+269 ERNADEA
-275 PAAAPQVDNALQPQT
+275 VAAPQADNARQPQT
-290 HFSPAMPNVGI
+290 HFSPTMPNVGI

-329 TIRRFVPRKTDTL
+329 AIRRFVPQNTDTL
-342 AQYAHDVLTQLPCA
+342 AQYVHDVLTQLPCA

-365 AFFDQVLPQVDGLV
+365 AFFDHVLPQVDGLV
-379 YHAVQFCDMYS
+379 YHTVQFCDMYS

-437 LASQKGSPMS
+437 LANLKGSPMS
-447 TAATFVVGLDSGST
+447 TADTFVVGLDSGST

-591 EISLDELGPAAL
+591 EISLDELGPAAI

-699 ALLALEKSE
+699 ALLALEKLGE

>member
-1 MAGFN
+1 MRIGYVCKYVPVEA
-6 ITVAGDS
+6 
-13 AINLEFGNVISEK
+13 
-26 TNGIIRAAAQT
+26 
-37 LEADPIDGVIELVPT
+37 LEAMGAHME
-52 FCSLMVVYNPCV
+52 
-64 IGYDELTSQV
+64 
-74 RGKLRGLVAATGGIH
+74 
-89 RVVKIPVC
+89 
-97 YGGDFGPDLSDVAEH
+97 
-112 AGMSVEEVIAIHS
+112 
-125 GHDYLIDMLGFLPG
+125 
-139 FAYLGGLDERLHTP
+139 
-153 RLATPRTRIEP
+153 RIEP
-164 GAVGIGG
+164 DESLVSFDAAESCMHANVCSFAKATFETVLSGNLDGIVLTTCCDSMRRLADALRAQAPNLFIHVLDVPRDTGEAACALYQRRVAELLSAYGKFANATFSEKKLFAQLGG
-171 AQTGIY
+171 TLCPAEGTCDST
-177 PLASPGG
+177 LEL
-184 WRIIG
+184 
-189 RTPVRPYDPDR
+189 D
-200 ESPILYAAGDYLRF
+200 YARLRSEAA
-214 VPITPQEFSLI
+214 PAAPQVDSRDL
-225 ETQVEAGTYE
+225 
-235 CEIVKGRATTPVQ
+235 
-248 ADPNNDQA
+248 NQA

-269 ERSATA
+269 ERNADEA
-275 PAAAPQVDNALQPQT
+275 VAAPQVEPNRNKADAGARSEGCEASERNADEAVAAPRVDNALQPQT
-290 HFSPAMPNVGI
+290 HFSPTMPNVGI

-314 EAHGVNIAFDITCTN
+314 EAHGVNIAFDVTCTN
-329 TIRRFVPRKTDTL
+329 AFRRFVPRKTDTL

-356 RMRNISPRK
+356 RMRDISPRK
-365 AFFDQVLPQVDGLV
+365 AFFDHVLPQIDGLV
-379 YHAVQFCDMYS
+379 FHTVQFCDMYS

-408 TDCTAQSRGQ
+408 TDCTAQSHGQ

-432 SQTEH
+432 SQKEH

-447 TAATFVVGLDSGST
+447 KTATFVVGLDSGST
-461 STNAVVMNE
+461 STNAVAMNE
-470 ARKIVASVVIRT
+470 AREIVASVVIKT

-495 EVLERAGITPDQ
+495 EVLERAGIAPDQ
-507 VACTIAT
+507 IACTIAT

-535 RGAHYFNPDVRTI
+535 RGSHYFNPAVRTI

-560 VNAAGEVTDFAMN
+560 VNATGEVTDFAMN

-603 ESKKRLEIA
+603 ESKKHLEIA

>member
-1 MAGFN
+1 MSIGYVCKYVPVEA
-6 ITVAGDS
+6 
-13 AINLEFGNVISEK
+13 
-26 TNGIIRAAAQT
+26 
-37 LEADPIDGVIELVPT
+37 LEAMGARME
-52 FCSLMVVYNPCV
+52 
-64 IGYDELTSQV
+64 
-74 RGKLRGLVAATGGIH
+74 
-89 RVVKIPVC
+89 
-97 YGGDFGPDLSDVAEH
+97 
-112 AGMSVEEVIAIHS
+112 
-125 GHDYLIDMLGFLPG
+125 
-139 FAYLGGLDERLHTP
+139 
-153 RLATPRTRIEP
+153 RIEP
-164 GAVGIGG
+164 DESLVSFDAAETCMHANMCSFAKAAFETIVAGNFDGIVLTTCCDSMRRLADALRAQAPSLFIHVLDVPRDTGDAACALYERNVRKLLCTYGEFADATFSEEALFAQLGG
-171 AQTGIY
+171 TICSAEGTCDS
-177 PLASPGG
+177 PLELNYARLHSEASQPSF
-184 WRIIG
+184 RL
-189 RTPVRPYDPDR
+189 TKSSSASQD
-200 ESPILYAAGDYLRF
+200 S
-214 VPITPQEFSLI
+214 
-225 ETQVEAGTYE
+225 TY
-235 CEIVKGRATTPVQ
+235 
-248 ADPNNDQA
+248 NDQA

-269 ERSATA
+269 ERNASESAAAPQVESNRDQVGDAGARSEGCEASERSATA
-275 PAAAPQVDNALQPQT
+275 APAVPQVDNALQPKT
-290 HFSPAMPNVGI
+290 HFSLTMPNVGI
-301 AGARANAE
+301 AGARANPE
-309 IKRIL
+309 IRRIL
-314 EAHGVNIAFDITCTN
+314 ESRGVNIAFDITCTN
-329 TIRRFVPRKTDTL
+329 ANRHFAPQKADALTHYV
-342 AQYAHDVLTQLPCA
+342 HDVLTQLPCA
-356 RMRNISPRK
+356 RMRDISPRK
-365 AFFDQVLPQVDGLV
+365 AFLDYALPQVDGLI
-379 YHAVQFCDMYS
+379 YHTVQFCDLYS
-390 YEYSDLKR
+390 YEYSELKR
-398 TSPAPILALE
+398 TSSTPMLALE

-432 SQTEH
+432 LQTER
-437 LASQKGSPMS
+437 LTSQKGSPMS

-470 ARKIVASVVIRT
+470 AREIVASVVART

-495 EVLERAGITPDQ
+495 EVLERANITPDQ
-507 VACTIAT
+507 VGCTIAT

-591 EISLDELGPAAL
+591 EIDLDELGPAAL
-603 ESKKRLEIA
+603 ESKKHLEIA

-681 GEKLFICEDPE
+681 GDKLFICDDPE

>member
-1 MAGFN
+1 MRIGYVCKYAP
-6 ITVAGDS
+6 IEA
-13 AINLEFGNVISEK
+13 
-26 TNGIIRAAAQT
+26 
-37 LEADPIDGVIELVPT
+37 LEAMGAHME
-52 FCSLMVVYNPCV
+52 
-64 IGYDELTSQV
+64 
-74 RGKLRGLVAATGGIH
+74 
-89 RVVKIPVC
+89 
-97 YGGDFGPDLSDVAEH
+97 
-112 AGMSVEEVIAIHS
+112 
-125 GHDYLIDMLGFLPG
+125 
-139 FAYLGGLDERLHTP
+139 
-153 RLATPRTRIEP
+153 RIEP
-164 GAVGIGG
+164 DESLVSFDAAESCMHANVCSFAKATFETVLSGNLDGIVLTTCCDSMRRLADALR
-171 AQTGIY
+171 AQTPGLFIHVLDVPRDTGEAACALFERRVSELLSAY
-177 PLASPGG
+177 GEFANVDFSEAKLFAQLGGTLCPAEGTCESTLELDLARLHS
-184 WRIIG
+184 
-189 RTPVRPYDPDR
+189 
-200 ESPILYAAGDYLRF
+200 EAAQPSFRLAKSSSVSQSF
-214 VPITPQEFSLI
+214 ANS
-225 ETQVEAGTYE
+225 
-235 CEIVKGRATTPVQ
+235 
-248 ADPNNDQA
+248 NQA

-275 PAAAPQVDNALQPQT
+275 AAAAAQVDNALQPQT
-290 HFSPAMPNVGI
+290 HFSPTMPNVGI

-329 TIRRFVPRKTDTL
+329 TVRRFVPRKTDTL
-342 AQYAHDVLTQLPCA
+342 TQYAHDVLTQLPCA
-356 RMRNISPRK
+356 RMRDISPRK
-365 AFFDQVLPQVDGLV
+365 GFFDRALPQVDGLV
-379 YHAVQFCDMYS
+379 YHTVQFCDMYS

-408 TDCTAQSRGQ
+408 TDYTAQSLGQ
-418 MLTRLEAFLESIGA
+418 MLTRIEAFLESIGA

-470 ARKIVASVVIRT
+470 AREIVASVVIRT

-535 RGAHYFNPDVRTI
+535 RGAHYFNPAVRTI

-649 SLMRRVGLEGAYM
+649 SLIRRVGLEGAYM

-681 GEKLFICEDPE
+681 GEKLFICDDPE

>member
-1 MAGFN
+1 MRIGYVCKYVPVEA
-6 ITVAGDS
+6 
-13 AINLEFGNVISEK
+13 
-26 TNGIIRAAAQT
+26 
-37 LEADPIDGVIELVPT
+37 LEAMGAHME
-52 FCSLMVVYNPCV
+52 
-64 IGYDELTSQV
+64 
-74 RGKLRGLVAATGGIH
+74 
-89 RVVKIPVC
+89 
-97 YGGDFGPDLSDVAEH
+97 
-112 AGMSVEEVIAIHS
+112 
-125 GHDYLIDMLGFLPG
+125 
-139 FAYLGGLDERLHTP
+139 
-153 RLATPRTRIEP
+153 RIEP
-164 GAVGIGG
+164 DESLVSFDAAESCMHANVCSFAKATFETVLSGNLDGIVLTTCCDSMRRLADALRAQAPNLFIHVLDVPRDMGEAACALYQRRVAELLSAYGEFANATFSEEKLFAQLGGTVCPEEGNCDSSLELDYARLHSEAAPAAPRVEPNRNKADAGAR
-171 AQTGIY
+171 
-177 PLASPGG
+177 S
-184 WRIIG
+184 
-189 RTPVRPYDPDR
+189 
-200 ESPILYAAGDYLRF
+200 
-214 VPITPQEFSLI
+214 
-225 ETQVEAGTYE
+225 
-235 CEIVKGRATTPVQ
+235 K
-248 ADPNNDQA
+248 
-256 ADSAAWSEGCEAS
+256 GCEAS
-269 ERSATA
+269 ERNADEA
-275 PAAAPQVDNALQPQT
+275 VAAPQVNCTLQPQT
-290 HFSPAMPNVGI
+290 HFSPTMPNAGI

-314 EAHGVNIAFDITCTN
+314 ESHGVNIAFDITCTN
-329 TIRRFVPRKTDTL
+329 ASRRFVPRKTDTL

-356 RMRNISPRK
+356 RMRDMSPRK
-365 AFFDQVLPQVDGLV
+365 AFFDHVLPQIDGLV
-379 YHAVQFCDMYS
+379 FHTVQFCDMYS

-408 TDCTAQSRGQ
+408 TDCTAQSHGQ
-418 MLTRLEAFLESIGA
+418 MLTRLEAFLESIGT
-432 SQTEH
+432 SQKEH

-447 TAATFVVGLDSGST
+447 KTATFVVGLDSGST

-470 ARKIVASVVIRT
+470 AREIVASVVIRT

-507 VACTIAT
+507 IACTIAT

-535 RGAHYFNPDVRTI
+535 RGAHYFNPAVRTI

-560 VNAAGEVTDFAMN
+560 VNATGEVTDFAMN

>member
-1 MAGFN
+1 MRIVYVCKYAP
-6 ITVAGDS
+6 IEA
-13 AINLEFGNVISEK
+13 
-26 TNGIIRAAAQT
+26 
-37 LEADPIDGVIELVPT
+37 LEAMGAHME
-52 FCSLMVVYNPCV
+52 
-64 IGYDELTSQV
+64 
-74 RGKLRGLVAATGGIH
+74 
-89 RVVKIPVC
+89 
-97 YGGDFGPDLSDVAEH
+97 
-112 AGMSVEEVIAIHS
+112 
-125 GHDYLIDMLGFLPG
+125 
-139 FAYLGGLDERLHTP
+139 
-153 RLATPRTRIEP
+153 RIEP
-164 GAVGIGG
+164 DESLVSFDAAESCMHANVCSFAKATFETVLSGNLDGIVLTTCCDSMRRLADALR
-171 AQTGIY
+171 AQTPNLFIHVLDVPRDTGEAACALY
-177 PLASPGG
+177 QRRVAELLSAYGEFANATFSEKKLFDQLGGTLCPAEGTCDSPLELDYARLHSEAAPAV
-184 WRIIG
+184 
-189 RTPVRPYDPDR
+189 PQVDSHDR
-200 ESPILYAAGDYLRF
+200 N
-214 VPITPQEFSLI
+214 
-225 ETQVEAGTYE
+225 
-235 CEIVKGRATTPVQ
+235 Q
-248 ADPNNDQA
+248 AV
-256 ADSAAWSEGCEAS
+256 DSAAWSEGCEAS
-269 ERSATA
+269 ERNADEVVA
-275 PAAAPQVDNALQPQT
+275 VPQINCTLQPQT
-290 HFSPAMPNVGI
+290 HFSPTMPNVGI

-309 IKRIL
+309 IRRIL
-314 EAHGVNIAFDITCTN
+314 ESHGVNIAFDITCTN
-329 TIRRFVPRKTDTL
+329 ASRRFVPQKADTL

-356 RMRNISPRK
+356 RMRDISPRK
-365 AFFDQVLPQVDGLV
+365 AFFDHVLPQIDGLV
-379 YHAVQFCDMYS
+379 FHTVQFCDMYS

-408 TDCTAQSRGQ
+408 TDCTAQSHGQ

-432 SQTEH
+432 SQKEH

-447 TAATFVVGLDSGST
+447 KTTTFVVGLDSGST
-461 STNAVVMNE
+461 STNAVAMNE
-470 ARKIVASVVIRT
+470 AREIVASVVIRT

-495 EVLERAGITPDQ
+495 EVIERAGITPDQ

-535 RGAHYFNPDVRTI
+535 RGAHYFNPAVRTI

-560 VNAAGEVTDFAMN
+560 VNATGEVTDFAMN

-603 ESKKRLEIA
+603 ESKKHLEIA

-672 VVRAVEELI
+672 VVSAVEELI
-681 GEKLFICEDPE
+681 GEKLFICDDPE

>member
-1 MAGFN
+1 MRIGYVCKYVPAE
-6 ITVAGDS
+6 A
-13 AINLEFGNVISEK
+13 
-26 TNGIIRAAAQT
+26 
-37 LEADPIDGVIELVPT
+37 LEAMGAHME
-52 FCSLMVVYNPCV
+52 
-64 IGYDELTSQV
+64 
-74 RGKLRGLVAATGGIH
+74 
-89 RVVKIPVC
+89 
-97 YGGDFGPDLSDVAEH
+97 
-112 AGMSVEEVIAIHS
+112 
-125 GHDYLIDMLGFLPG
+125 
-139 FAYLGGLDERLHTP
+139 
-153 RLATPRTRIEP
+153 RIEP
-164 GAVGIGG
+164 DESLVSFDAAESCMHANVCSFAKATFETVLSGNLDGIVLTTCCDSMRRLADALRTQTPNLFIHVLDVPRDTGEAACALYQRRVAELLSAYGKFANATFSEKKLFAQLGG
-171 AQTGIY
+171 TVCPEEGNCDSS
-177 PLASPGG
+177 LEL
-184 WRIIG
+184 
-189 RTPVRPYDPDR
+189 D
-200 ESPILYAAGDYLRF
+200 YARLR
-214 VPITPQEFSLI
+214 S
-225 ETQVEAGTYE
+225 EA
-235 CEIVKGRATTPVQ
+235 APAAPQ
-248 ADPNNDQA
+248 ADSRDRNQA

-269 ERSATA
+269 ERNADEA
-275 PAAAPQVDNALQPQT
+275 VVVPQVNCTLQPQT

-314 EAHGVNIAFDITCTN
+314 ESHGVNIAFDITCTN
-329 TIRRFVPRKTDTL
+329 ANRRFVPQKTDTL

-356 RMRNISPRK
+356 RMRDISPRK
-365 AFFDQVLPQVDGLV
+365 AFFDHVLPQVDGLV
-379 YHAVQFCDMYS
+379 FHTVQFCDMYS

-437 LASQKGSPMS
+437 LAGQKGFTMS
-447 TAATFVVGLDSGST
+447 KTATFVVGLDSGST

-470 ARKIVASVVIRT
+470 AREIVASVVIKT

-495 EVLERAGITPDQ
+495 EVIERAGITPDQ

-535 RGAHYFNPDVRTI
+535 RGAHYFNPAVRTI

-591 EISLDELGPAAL
+591 EIGLDELGPAAL
-603 ESKKRLEIA
+603 ESKKHLEIA

>member
-1 MAGFN
+1 MLDVPRDTGEAACALYQRR
-6 ITVAGDS
+6 VAELLS
-13 AINLEFGNVISEK
+13 AYGKFANATFSEK
-26 TNGIIRAAAQT
+26 KLFAQLGGTLCPEEGDCDSSLELDYARLHSEAAQ
-37 LEADPIDGVIELVPT
+37 PS
-52 FCSLMVVYNPCV
+52 F
-64 IGYDELTSQV
+64 
-74 RGKLRGLVAATGGIH
+74 
-89 RVVKIPVC
+89 
-97 YGGDFGPDLSDVAEH
+97 
-112 AGMSVEEVIAIHS
+112 
-125 GHDYLIDMLGFLPG
+125 
-139 FAYLGGLDERLHTP
+139 
-153 RLATPRTRIEP
+153 RLAKSSS
-164 GAVGIGG
+164 VS
-171 AQTGIY
+171 Q
-177 PLASPGG
+177 S
-184 WRIIG
+184 
-189 RTPVRPYDPDR
+189 
-200 ESPILYAAGDYLRF
+200 F
-214 VPITPQEFSLI
+214 VNS
-225 ETQVEAGTYE
+225 
-235 CEIVKGRATTPVQ
+235 
-248 ADPNNDQA
+248 NHA

-269 ERSATA
+269 ERNADEA
-275 PAAAPQVDNALQPQT
+275 VAVPQVNCTLQPQT
-290 HFSPAMPNVGI
+290 HFSPTMPNVGI

-314 EAHGVNIAFDITCTN
+314 EAHGANIAFDVTCTN
-329 TIRRFVPRKTDTL
+329 ASRRFVPQKADTL
-342 AQYAHDVLTQLPCA
+342 AHYTHDVLTQLPCA
-356 RMRNISPRK
+356 RMRDIPPRK
-365 AFFDQVLPQVDGLV
+365 AFFDRVLPQIDGLV
-379 YHAVQFCDMYS
+379 FHTVQFCDMYS

-398 TSPAPILALE
+398 TSPVPILALE
-408 TDCTAQSRGQ
+408 TDCTAQSHGQ
-418 MLTRLEAFLESIGA
+418 VLTRLEAFLESIGA
-432 SQTEH
+432 SQKEH

-447 TAATFVVGLDSGST
+447 KTATFGVGLDSGST

-470 ARKIVASVVIRT
+470 AREIVASVVIKT

-507 VACTIAT
+507 IACTIAT

-535 RGAHYFNPDVRTI
+535 RGAHYFNPAVRTI

-560 VNAAGEVTDFAMN
+560 VNATGEVTDFAMN

-681 GEKLFICEDPE
+681 GEKLFICDDPE

>member
-1 MAGFN
+1 MRIGYVCKYVPVEA
-6 ITVAGDS
+6 
-13 AINLEFGNVISEK
+13 
-26 TNGIIRAAAQT
+26 
-37 LEADPIDGVIELVPT
+37 LEAMGAHME
-52 FCSLMVVYNPCV
+52 
-64 IGYDELTSQV
+64 
-74 RGKLRGLVAATGGIH
+74 
-89 RVVKIPVC
+89 
-97 YGGDFGPDLSDVAEH
+97 
-112 AGMSVEEVIAIHS
+112 
-125 GHDYLIDMLGFLPG
+125 
-139 FAYLGGLDERLHTP
+139 
-153 RLATPRTRIEP
+153 RIEP
-164 GAVGIGG
+164 DESLVSFDAAESCMHANVCSFAKATFETVLSRNLDGIVLTTCCDSMRRLADALRAQAPNLFIHVLDVPRDTGEAAFALYQRRVAELLSAYGKFANATFSEKKLFSQLGG
-171 AQTGIY
+171 TLCPEEGNCDSSLELDYARLHSEAAQ
-177 PLASPGG
+177 PSFRLAKSNSVSQSFANSNQ
-184 WRIIG
+184 
-189 RTPVRPYDPDR
+189 T
-200 ESPILYAAGDYLRF
+200 
-214 VPITPQEFSLI
+214 
-225 ETQVEAGTYE
+225 
-235 CEIVKGRATTPVQ
+235 
-248 ADPNNDQA
+248 

-269 ERSATA
+269 ERNADEAVAVPQIEPERNQAADAGARSEGCEASERSATA
-275 PAAAPQVDNALQPQT
+275 AAAAPQVNCTLQPQT
-290 HFSPAMPNVGI
+290 HFSPTMPNVGI

-314 EAHGVNIAFDITCTN
+314 ESHGVNIAFDTTCTN
-329 TIRRFVPRKTDTL
+329 ASRRFVPQKADTL
-342 AQYAHDVLTQLPCA
+342 TQYAYDVLTQLPCA
-356 RMRNISPRK
+356 RMRDISPRK
-365 AFFDQVLPQVDGLV
+365 DFFDRALPQVDGLV
-379 YHAVQFCDMYS
+379 YHTVQFCDMYS

-398 TSPAPILALE
+398 TSSAPILALE

-437 LASQKGSPMS
+437 LESQKGSPMS

-461 STNAVVMNE
+461 STNAVAMNE
-470 ARKIVASVVIRT
+470 AREIVASVVIKT

-507 VACTIAT
+507 IAYTIAT

-535 RGAHYFNPDVRTI
+535 RGAHYFNPAVRTI

-603 ESKKRLEIA
+603 KSKKRLEIA

-699 ALLALEKSE
+699 ALLALEKLGK

>member
-1 MAGFN
+1 MRTGYVCKYAP
-6 ITVAGDS
+6 IEA
-13 AINLEFGNVISEK
+13 
-26 TNGIIRAAAQT
+26 
-37 LEADPIDGVIELVPT
+37 LEAMGAHME
-52 FCSLMVVYNPCV
+52 
-64 IGYDELTSQV
+64 
-74 RGKLRGLVAATGGIH
+74 
-89 RVVKIPVC
+89 
-97 YGGDFGPDLSDVAEH
+97 
-112 AGMSVEEVIAIHS
+112 
-125 GHDYLIDMLGFLPG
+125 
-139 FAYLGGLDERLHTP
+139 
-153 RLATPRTRIEP
+153 RIEP
-164 GAVGIGG
+164 DESLVSFDAAESYMHANVCSFAKATFETVLSGNLDGIVLTTCCDSMRRLADALRAQAPDLFIHVLDVPRDTGEAACALFERNVRKLLSAYGEFANVDFSEAKLFAQLGGTLCPAEGNCDSPLELDYARLHSEAAQPSFRLAKSSSVSQDSIYRDKAGNAEAQSEDCAASERCVSAAPAV
-171 AQTGIY
+171 
-177 PLASPGG
+177 P
-184 WRIIG
+184 
-189 RTPVRPYDPDR
+189 
-200 ESPILYAAGDYLRF
+200 
-214 VPITPQEFSLI
+214 
-225 ETQVEAGTYE
+225 QVESRNHT
-235 CEIVKGRATTPVQ
+235 
-248 ADPNNDQA
+248 QA

-269 ERSATA
+269 ERNADETVAVPRVERKPATA
-275 PAAAPQVDNALQPQT
+275 SAASQVDHMLQAQT
-290 HFSPAMPNVGI
+290 HFSPTLPNIGI

-329 TIRRFVPRKTDTL
+329 AIRRFVPRKTDTL
-342 AQYAHDVLTQLPCA
+342 ARYARDVLTQLPCA

-495 EVLERAGITPDQ
+495 EVLDRAGITPDQ

-535 RGAHYFNPDVRTI
+535 RGAHYFNPAVRTI

-603 ESKKRLEIA
+603 ESKKHLEIA

>member
-1 MAGFN
+1 MRIGYVCKYVPVEALEAMGAHMERVEPDESLVSFDAAESCMHAN
-6 ITVAGDS
+6 VCSFAKATFETVLSGS
-13 AINLEFGNVISEK
+13 L
-26 TNGIIRAAAQT
+26 NGIVLTTCCDSMRRLADALRAQTPGLFIHVLDVPRDTSEAACALFERNVRKLLSAYGEFANATFSEEKLFAQLGGTLCPAEGNCDSPLELDLARLHSEAAQ
-37 LEADPIDGVIELVPT
+37 PS
-52 FCSLMVVYNPCV
+52 F
-64 IGYDELTSQV
+64 
-74 RGKLRGLVAATGGIH
+74 
-89 RVVKIPVC
+89 
-97 YGGDFGPDLSDVAEH
+97 
-112 AGMSVEEVIAIHS
+112 
-125 GHDYLIDMLGFLPG
+125 
-139 FAYLGGLDERLHTP
+139 
-153 RLATPRTRIEP
+153 RLAKSSSVSQSF
-164 GAVGIGG
+164 AN
-171 AQTGIY
+171 
-177 PLASPGG
+177 S
-184 WRIIG
+184 
-189 RTPVRPYDPDR
+189 
-200 ESPILYAAGDYLRF
+200 
-214 VPITPQEFSLI
+214 
-225 ETQVEAGTYE
+225 
-235 CEIVKGRATTPVQ
+235 
-248 ADPNNDQA
+248 NQA

-275 PAAAPQVDNALQPQT
+275 AAAAAQVDNALQPQT
-290 HFSPAMPNVGI
+290 HFSPTMPNVGI

-329 TIRRFVPRKTDTL
+329 AIRRFVPRKTDTL

-356 RMRNISPRK
+356 RMRDISPRK
-365 AFFDQVLPQVDGLV
+365 SFFDQVLPQVDGLV
-379 YHAVQFCDMYS
+379 YHTVQFCDMYS

-398 TSPAPILALE
+398 TSPASILALE

-432 SQTEH
+432 SQTER

-699 ALLALEKSE
+699 ALLVLEKSE

>member
-1 MAGFN
+1 MRIGYVCKYAP
-6 ITVAGDS
+6 
-13 AINLEFGNVISEK
+13 
-26 TNGIIRAAAQT
+26 
-37 LEADPIDGVIELVPT
+37 LEALEAMGAHME
-52 FCSLMVVYNPCV
+52 
-64 IGYDELTSQV
+64 
-74 RGKLRGLVAATGGIH
+74 
-89 RVVKIPVC
+89 
-97 YGGDFGPDLSDVAEH
+97 
-112 AGMSVEEVIAIHS
+112 
-125 GHDYLIDMLGFLPG
+125 
-139 FAYLGGLDERLHTP
+139 
-153 RLATPRTRIEP
+153 RIEP
-164 GAVGIGG
+164 DESLVSFDAAESCMHANVCSFAKATFETVLSGSFDGIVLTTCCDSMRRLADALRAQAPDLFIHVLDVPRDTGEAACALFERRVSEFLSAYGEFANVDFSEAKLFTQLGG
-171 AQTGIY
+171 TLCPAEGTCESTLELDLARLHSETAQ
-177 PLASPGG
+177 PSFRLAKSSSVSQSFAN
-184 WRIIG
+184 R
-189 RTPVRPYDPDR
+189 D
-200 ESPILYAAGDYLRF
+200 
-214 VPITPQEFSLI
+214 
-225 ETQVEAGTYE
+225 
-235 CEIVKGRATTPVQ
+235 K
-248 ADPNNDQA
+248 A
-256 ADSAAWSEGCEAS
+256 ADSAAWSEGCGAS
-269 ERSATA
+269 ERNADEAVAVPQVEPNRGQATDAGAWSEGCAASERNATA
-275 PAAAPQVDNALQPQT
+275 AAAAAQVDNALQPQT
-290 HFSPAMPNVGI
+290 HFSPTMPNVGI

-314 EAHGVNIAFDITCTN
+314 EARGVNIAFDITCTN
-329 TIRRFVPRKTDTL
+329 AIRRFVPRKTDTL

-356 RMRNISPRK
+356 RMRDISPRK
-365 AFFDQVLPQVDGLV
+365 GFFDHVLPQVDGLV
-379 YHAVQFCDMYS
+379 YHTVQFCDMYS

-398 TSPAPILALE
+398 TSPVPILALE

-437 LASQKGSPMS
+437 PESQKGSPMS

-461 STNAVVMNE
+461 STNAVVMNA
-470 ARKIVASVVIRT
+470 AREIVASVVIRT

-495 EVLERAGITPDQ
+495 EVLERASIAPDQ
-507 VACTIAT
+507 VGCTIAT

-681 GEKLFICEDPE
+681 GEKLFICEDPRNRGRHGSCFARVGE
-692 IVGATGA
+692 IRVVYLRINFA
-699 ALLALEKSE
+699 

>member
-1 MAGFN
+1 MRIGYVCKYVPVEA
-6 ITVAGDS
+6 
-13 AINLEFGNVISEK
+13 
-26 TNGIIRAAAQT
+26 
-37 LEADPIDGVIELVPT
+37 LEAMGAHME
-52 FCSLMVVYNPCV
+52 
-64 IGYDELTSQV
+64 
-74 RGKLRGLVAATGGIH
+74 
-89 RVVKIPVC
+89 
-97 YGGDFGPDLSDVAEH
+97 
-112 AGMSVEEVIAIHS
+112 
-125 GHDYLIDMLGFLPG
+125 
-139 FAYLGGLDERLHTP
+139 
-153 RLATPRTRIEP
+153 RIEP
-164 GAVGIGG
+164 DESLVSFDAAESCMHANVCSFAKATFETVLSGNLDGIVLTTCCDSMRRLADALR
-171 AQTGIY
+171 AQTPGLFIHVLDVPRDTSEAACALFERNVRKFLSTYGEFANATFSEEKLFAQLGGTVCPAEGTCDLPGELDYARLHSEAAQPSFRLAKSSSVSQESIY
-177 PLASPGG
+177 
-184 WRIIG
+184 R
-189 RTPVRPYDPDR
+189 DK
-200 ESPILYAAGDYLRF
+200 AGDAEARSEGC
-214 VPITPQEFSLI
+214 VASEQSDSAAPAAPQVDSHD
-225 ETQVEAGTYE
+225 
-235 CEIVKGRATTPVQ
+235 R
-248 ADPNNDQA
+248 NQA

-269 ERSATA
+269 ERNASESADA
-275 PAAAPQVDNALQPQT
+275 SKVDNALQPQV
-290 HFSPAMPNVGI
+290 HFSPTMPNVGI

-314 EAHGVNIAFDITCTN
+314 EARSVNIAFDTTCTN
-329 TIRRFVPRKTDTL
+329 TVRRFVPRKTDTL

-356 RMRNISPRK
+356 RMRDISPRK
-365 AFFDQVLPQVDGLV
+365 GFFDRALPQVDGLV

-495 EVLERAGITPDQ
+495 EVLERASIAPDQ
-507 VACTIAT
+507 VGCTIAT

>member
-1 MAGFN
+1 
-6 ITVAGDS
+6 
-13 AINLEFGNVISEK
+13 
-26 TNGIIRAAAQT
+26 
-37 LEADPIDGVIELVPT
+37 
-52 FCSLMVVYNPCV
+52 
-64 IGYDELTSQV
+64 
-74 RGKLRGLVAATGGIH
+74 
-89 RVVKIPVC
+89 
-97 YGGDFGPDLSDVAEH
+97 
-112 AGMSVEEVIAIHS
+112 
-125 GHDYLIDMLGFLPG
+125 
-139 FAYLGGLDERLHTP
+139 
-153 RLATPRTRIEP
+153 
-164 GAVGIGG
+164 
-171 AQTGIY
+171 
-177 PLASPGG
+177 
-184 WRIIG
+184 
-189 RTPVRPYDPDR
+189 
-200 ESPILYAAGDYLRF
+200 
-214 VPITPQEFSLI
+214 
-225 ETQVEAGTYE
+225 
-235 CEIVKGRATTPVQ
+235 
-248 ADPNNDQA
+248 
-256 ADSAAWSEGCEAS
+256 
-269 ERSATA
+269 
-275 PAAAPQVDNALQPQT
+275 
-290 HFSPAMPNVGI
+290 MPNVGI

-329 TIRRFVPRKTDTL
+329 AIRRFVPRKTDTL

-356 RMRNISPRK
+356 RMRNISPRR

>member
-1 MAGFN
+1 MRIGYVCKYVPAE
-6 ITVAGDS
+6 A
-13 AINLEFGNVISEK
+13 
-26 TNGIIRAAAQT
+26 
-37 LEADPIDGVIELVPT
+37 LEAMGAHME
-52 FCSLMVVYNPCV
+52 
-64 IGYDELTSQV
+64 
-74 RGKLRGLVAATGGIH
+74 
-89 RVVKIPVC
+89 
-97 YGGDFGPDLSDVAEH
+97 
-112 AGMSVEEVIAIHS
+112 
-125 GHDYLIDMLGFLPG
+125 
-139 FAYLGGLDERLHTP
+139 
-153 RLATPRTRIEP
+153 RIEP
-164 GAVGIGG
+164 DESLVSFDAAESCMHANVCSFAKATFETVLSGNLDGIVLTTCCDSLRRLADALRAQAPNLFIHVLDVPRDTGEAACALYQRRVAELLSAYGEFANATFSEKKLFAQLGG
-171 AQTGIY
+171 TLCPAEGTCDS
-177 PLASPGG
+177 PLGL
-184 WRIIG
+184 
-189 RTPVRPYDPDR
+189 D
-200 ESPILYAAGDYLRF
+200 YARLH
-214 VPITPQEFSLI
+214 S
-225 ETQVEAGTYE
+225 EA
-235 CEIVKGRATTPVQ
+235 APAAPQ
-248 ADPNNDQA
+248 ADSRDSNQA

-269 ERSATA
+269 ERNADEA
-275 PAAAPQVDNALQPQT
+275 VAVPQVNCTLQPQT
-290 HFSPAMPNVGI
+290 HFSPTMPNVGI

-309 IKRIL
+309 IKHIL
-314 EAHGVNIAFDITCTN
+314 EEHGVNIAFDITCTN
-329 TIRRFVPRKTDTL
+329 ANRRFVPQKTDTL
-342 AQYAHDVLTQLPCA
+342 AHYAHDVLTQLPCA
-356 RMRNISPRK
+356 RMRDISPRK
-365 AFFDQVLPQVDGLV
+365 AFFDHVLPQIDGLV
-379 YHAVQFCDMYS
+379 YHTVQFCDMYS

-398 TSPAPILALE
+398 TSPMPILALE
-408 TDCTAQSRGQ
+408 TDCTAQSHGQ

-432 SQTEH
+432 SQKEH
-437 LASQKGSPMS
+437 LVSQKGSPMS
-447 TAATFVVGLDSGST
+447 KTATFVVGLDSGST

-470 ARKIVASVVIRT
+470 AREIVASVVIRT

-507 VACTIAT
+507 IACTIAT

-535 RGAHYFNPDVRTI
+535 RGAHYFNPAVRTI

-603 ESKKRLEIA
+603 ESKKHLEIA

-681 GEKLFICEDPE
+681 GEKLFICDDPE

>member
-1 MAGFN
+1 MRIGYVCKYAP
-6 ITVAGDS
+6 IEA
-13 AINLEFGNVISEK
+13 
-26 TNGIIRAAAQT
+26 
-37 LEADPIDGVIELVPT
+37 LEAMGAHME
-52 FCSLMVVYNPCV
+52 
-64 IGYDELTSQV
+64 
-74 RGKLRGLVAATGGIH
+74 
-89 RVVKIPVC
+89 
-97 YGGDFGPDLSDVAEH
+97 
-112 AGMSVEEVIAIHS
+112 
-125 GHDYLIDMLGFLPG
+125 
-139 FAYLGGLDERLHTP
+139 
-153 RLATPRTRIEP
+153 RIEP
-164 GAVGIGG
+164 DESLVSFDAAEACMHANVCSFAKATFETVLSGNLDGIVLTTCCDSMRRLADALRAQAPDLFIHVLDVPRDTGEAACALYQRRVAELLSAYGEFANATFSEEKLFAQLGG
-171 AQTGIY
+171 T
-177 PLASPGG
+177 LC
-184 WRIIG
+184 
-189 RTPVRPYDPDR
+189 PVEGTCDSTLELD
-200 ESPILYAAGDYLRF
+200 YARLHSEAA
-214 VPITPQEFSLI
+214 PATPQVDSHNL
-225 ETQVEAGTYE
+225 
-235 CEIVKGRATTPVQ
+235 
-248 ADPNNDQA
+248 NQA

-269 ERSATA
+269 ERNADEA
-275 PAAAPQVDNALQPQT
+275 VAVPQVNCTLQPQT
-290 HFSPAMPNVGI
+290 HFSPTMPNVGI

-329 TIRRFVPRKTDTL
+329 AFRRFVPRKTDTL

-356 RMRNISPRK
+356 RMRDISPRK
-365 AFFDQVLPQVDGLV
+365 AFFDHVLPQIDGLV
-379 YHAVQFCDMYS
+379 FHTVQFCDMYS

-408 TDCTAQSRGQ
+408 TDCTAQSHGQ
-418 MLTRLEAFLESIGA
+418 MLTRLEAFLEAIGA

-437 LASQKGSPMS
+437 LARQEGFPMS
-447 TAATFVVGLDSGST
+447 KTATFVVGLDSGST

-470 ARKIVASVVIRT
+470 AREIVASVVIKT

-495 EVLERAGITPDQ
+495 EVLERADITPNQ
-507 VACTIAT
+507 IACTIAT

-535 RGAHYFNPDVRTI
+535 RGAHYFNPAVRTI

-603 ESKKRLEIA
+603 ESKKHLEIA

-672 VVRAVEELI
+672 VVSAVEELI
-681 GEKLFICEDPE
+681 GEKLFICDDPE

-699 ALLALEKSE
+699 ALLALEKLGE